1 MNFRH
6 RSSGHVLF
14 CSPVPTGVVDTFT
27 EKRDENGVSFLEK
40 TGKRDLNAF
49 IQASLEGTLI
59 YNILN
64 RYALGDT
71 GVLEKVTGFFGDL
84 TNAPTSLADCY
95 NRISDAEAKF
105 NQLTPEIRA
114 LFNNS
119 AAAFESAVL
128 DGSIDSI
135 VAGFVKSVPKDDLI
149 VPENPEGG
157 KENG

>member
-27 EKRDENGVSFLEK
+27 EKRDENGISFLEK

-71 GVLEKVTGFFGDL
+71 GVLEKVIGFFGDV
-84 TNAPTSLADCY
+84 TNVPTSLADCY
-95 NRISDAEAKF
+95 NRISNAEAKF
-105 NQLTPEIRA
+105 KELPAEIRA

-119 AAAFESAVL
+119 VSVFESAIL
-128 DGSIDSI
+128 DGSVDSVLVDYVKTVSTPDSIDS
-135 VAGFVKSVPKDDLI
+135 KNSV
-149 VPENPEGG
+149 GG
-157 KENG
+157 EANG